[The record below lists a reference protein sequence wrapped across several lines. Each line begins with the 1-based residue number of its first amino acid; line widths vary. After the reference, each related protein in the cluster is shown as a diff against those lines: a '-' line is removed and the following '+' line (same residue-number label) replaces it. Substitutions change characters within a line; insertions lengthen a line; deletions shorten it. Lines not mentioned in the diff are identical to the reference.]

1 MDRVGSLELNRTG
14 FSVAEAE
21 VSREL
26 TEDEKRR
33 IGCRHDRITL
43 GDGSGATAR
52 QVLLT
57 QPAAAMTGV

>member
-33 IGCRHDRITL
+33 ITEWGASKDIISKVLAETL
-43 GDGSGATAR
+43 
-52 QVLLT
+52 
-57 QPAAAMTGV
+57 